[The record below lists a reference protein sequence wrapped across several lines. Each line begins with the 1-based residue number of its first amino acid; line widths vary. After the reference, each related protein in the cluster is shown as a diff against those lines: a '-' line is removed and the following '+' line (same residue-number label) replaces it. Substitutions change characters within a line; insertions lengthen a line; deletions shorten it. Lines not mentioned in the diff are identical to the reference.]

1 MHQDKKRNFYEHAHS
16 FAEPQATYQS
26 ITRPEIH
33 LVFRA
38 DVGPVCAIALVA
50 RTVLVRSQCAV
61 MSFAFEQLAA
71 HRATEDVGR
80 P

>member
-1 MHQDKKRNFYEHAHS
+1 MNQNKRNFGEHAHN
-16 FAEPQATYQS
+16 FAKAQATYQS
-26 ITRPEIH
+26 IARPEIH

-50 RTVLVRSQCAV
+50 RTVLVRSECTV
-61 MSFAFEQLAA
+61 MSFSFEQLAA
-71 HRATEDVGR
+71 YHTTKDVSR